1 MKNVLISSDSKGSHK
16 YLTTINVSPNA
27 KTILRYS
34 FHNNLIAPLEFINH
48 KCTYIYAYDLNYS
61 QFEL

>member
-1 MKNVLISSDSKGSHK
+1 MKNMLISSDSKGSHK
-16 YLTTINVSPNA
+16 YLTTINVSLNA
-27 KTILRYS
+27 KTILRS
-34 FHNNLIAPLEFINH
+34 FHNKLIASLEFINH

>member
-1 MKNVLISSDSKGSHK
+1 MKNMLISSDSKGSHK
-16 YLTTINVSPNA
+16 YLTTINVSLNA
-27 KTILRYS
+27 KTILRS
-34 FHNNLIAPLEFINH
+34 FHNNLIASLEFINH